1 MVFLSK
7 YLGRADVHITDE
19 IPLSFS
25 VAASSALRI
34 GLASS
39 PLSAL
44 PIGTRAYRTG
54 SRSSP
59 YNHDSTLTCQAAVP
73 RTSLSVSCRCSVLP
87 CRCQGNSRLGVG
99 CQYAFRFR
107 KIGNGV
113 QYDIVLCVQSRVLRI
128 VSYSD
133 GKE

>member
-7 YLGRADVHITDE
+7 YLGRADVHIIDE

-34 GLASS
+34 GLATFS

-44 PIGTRAYRTG
+44 PIGTMAYRTG

-73 RTSLSVSCRCSVLP
+73 ELLFQLLAGVSSCRVVVKETAD
-87 CRCQGNSRLGVG
+87 LGVG
-99 CQYAFRFR
+99 LEYAFRF
-107 KIGNGV
+107 
-113 QYDIVLCVQSRVLRI
+113 
-128 VSYSD
+128 
-133 GKE
+133 

>member
-1 MVFLSK
+1 MF
-7 YLGRADVHITDE
+7 ITDE

-59 YNHDSTLTCQAAVP
+59 YTQYIDLSSSRSPNFSFSFLQVFRPAV
-73 RTSLSVSCRCSVLP
+73 SLS
-87 CRCQGNSRLGVG
+87 
-99 CQYAFRFR
+99 R
-107 KIGNGV
+107 KQPTWV
-113 QYDIVLCVQSRVLRI
+113 
-128 VSYSD
+128 
-133 GKE
+133 

>member
-7 YLGRADVHITDE
+7 YLGRADVRITDE

-54 SRSSP
+54 SCSSP
-59 YNHDSTLTCQAAVP
+59 YNHDSTLTCQA
-73 RTSLSVSCRCSVLP
+73 S
-87 CRCQGNSRLGVG
+87 
-99 CQYAFRFR
+99 
-107 KIGNGV
+107 
-113 QYDIVLCVQSRVLRI
+113 
-128 VSYSD
+128 
-133 GKE
+133 GKATQL